1 MKNDKIIT
9 LFHMLDTYEPL
20 KQRNEL
26 SRNDILELISEL
38 TEKKESKHVDNY
50 PLVTYV
56 EKQLKWLLQT
66 MKLMHVYTM
75 SRY

>member
-1 MKNDKIIT
+1 
-9 LFHMLDTYEPL
+9 MLDTYEPL

-50 PLVTYV
+50 PLVTYL